1 MSNWVKAEV
10 PNLWDL
16 MSDDLSRSWCNNNK
30 NKVHNKCNVLESP
43 WNHALLPGPWKNCLP
58 WNQSL
63 VPKKLGTIGKNLA
76 SLWIIQGILLQRCAT
91 NEMFIFEAYNC
102 SPCPNNWIQNG
113 ESCYYVFESW
123 KFWHTSREDCW
134 KKGSDLLQIESKEE
148 MVNTVLWF
156 HIILKIPMKW
166 KDWFS

>member
-1 MSNWVKAEV
+1 MSNWAKAEV

-58 WNQSL
+58 RNQSL

-91 NEMFIFEAYNC
+91 NIFTITLMKCLY
-102 SPCPNNWIQNG
+102 
-113 ESCYYVFESW
+113 
-123 KFWHTSREDCW
+123 
-134 KKGSDLLQIESKEE
+134 
-148 MVNTVLWF
+148 
-156 HIILKIPMKW
+156 LKPITAALVQTTGFRMEKVVTMSL
-166 KDWFS
+166 KAGNFGTLVERIVGRRALIFCK